1 MLKAT
6 LRSAVLLGL
15 LAWSVPSFA
24 EVQNVKVGGDITV
37 RAFRRTNLDLRQDN
51 PSLDTAAAPAFDG
64 DNFLMNTVGINIG
77 ADLTENVG
85 AFIRVANERDWN
97 VDATSGVGGVNGSP
111 TGDVALSQA
120 YITLKELF
128 YAPLTVRIGQQPIK
142 WGRGFVLGSNL
153 LPSVILAPNDRHA
166 AITANEFTD
175 FTAFDAIRATLDL
188 SGVAGLGMP
197 LTADFVYIK
206 QNENKTGRPD
216 DVNVLGFN
224 IGTHMDAMKSELETY
239 YLNVRDKN
247 LALCTAT
254 ITTSA
259 LAGAGASPVGNCN
272 NGSLN
277 TLGFRASSKPAEGA
291 NVYTELAYQF
301 GKRITDL
308 EGVLASGDAQ
318 QAWAFNLGGD
328 YALGGVATSPTI
340 GAEWRFYS
348 GKDVDGAVTGW
359 RAIAPGYFTTA
370 LREFQTR
377 STISSASF
385 YPNDQ
390 IGVTSG
396 QTNQHEFAA
405 YGSLKPIEDLTVNE
419 RLSWFWTP
427 VGTIQPTTGSNG
439 KRNNHLGT
447 EWDTVVNYNYT
458 DDVQLGVIYG
468 IFFPGSVFRAAA
480 SGVTSGSNAAQELIT
495 SVSVKF

>member
-1 MLKAT
+1 MMKAT

-15 LAWSVPSFA
+15 VTLGLFAASVPSFA
-24 EVQNVKVGGDITV
+24 EVQNVKVGGDVTV
-37 RAFRRTNLDLRQDN
+37 RAFHRTNLDLRHDN
-51 PSLDTAAAPAFDG
+51 PIGDTNAAPALDG
-64 DNFLMNTVGINIG
+64 DNFLMSTVGINIG

-85 AFIRVANERDWN
+85 AFVRLANERDWN
-97 VDATSGVGGVNGSP
+97 VDGTA
-111 TGDVALSQA
+111 TGDIDLSQA

-128 YAPLTVRIGQQPIK
+128 YSPLTVRIGQQPIK

-153 LPSVILAPNDRHA
+153 LPSVILAPGDRNA

-216 DVNVLGFN
+216 DVNVMGFN
-224 IGTHMDAMKSELETY
+224 IGTHLDAMSSELETY
-239 YLNVRDKN
+239 YLNLRDKN
-247 LALCTAT
+247 VALCTAT
-254 ITTSA
+254 ITTGA
-259 LAGAGASPVGNCN
+259 LAGAGASPVGNCK

-277 TLGFRASSKPAEGA
+277 TIGLRGSSKPVEGA

-301 GKRITDL
+301 GKRVTDL
-308 EGVLASGDAQ
+308 EGVLASGDSQ

-328 YALGGVATSPTI
+328 YTLASVATKPTL
-340 GAEWRFYS
+340 GLEWRYYS

-439 KRNNHLGT
+439 TRNNYLGA
-447 EWDTVVNYNYT
+447 EWDTMAVYNYT
-458 DDVQLGVIYG
+458 DDVQLGLIYA
-468 IFFPGSVFRAAA
+468 IFFPGNVFRNRA